1 MKQSTHLMKHESR
14 KAQKNKLVM
23 MKNNILELEK
33 DLKESEKKQNSPP
46 LNQYLYQD
54 AKKSSLWKIKT

>member
-1 MKQSTHLMKHESR
+1 MKQSTHLMKHESK
-14 KAQKNKLVM
+14 KAQTNKLVM

-33 DLKESEKKQNSPP
+33 DLKELEKKQNSLS

-54 AKKSSLWKIKT
+54 AKKALYGK